1 VPAISGPRHFLYL
14 KVDQP
19 MPVWR
24 QAADPASVDP
34 NSDSGDHLNSASRSQ
49 LMTKIKPCRLKKNPS
64 SGGNAHDK

>member
-1 VPAISGPRHFLYL
+1 MHFLYL
-14 KVDQP
+14 KVYQP

-34 NSDSGDHLNSASRSQ
+34 NSDSGDHLNSASQSRF
-49 LMTKIKPCRLKKNPS
+49 MAKIKACRPKQNPS